1 MFRTERA
8 RLVLVA
14 GIAMTSLP
22 ATARAQSGHVGPNE
36 ARLSAAQALAARH
49 EGVSVRWSLETGTPA
64 RIRFADRAGLA
75 GASPAECASAL
86 LEGELA
92 PLFAPGLKVA
102 SSAELVP
109 GGTALL
115 LVKSNDLGNGRTM
128 VDFVEVVDGVPVLES
143 MVKVE
148 LAAIDGGWAAAWI
161 FARFFS
167 DIPSGEAL
175 GTFSSEVESSI
186 AARFPTVMR
195 GRLGFPTV
203 TTRVV
208 AAQGLGYRTAFSVKA
223 HVGANPPLPFRIII
237 DANTG
242 EELSRSPL
250 SCWATATGTVYETN
264 PNLPASSQQ
273 PLTGLYVFQGANKVV
288 TDANGNHN
296 LTGAVTL
303 SASVDDPGLQGP
315 QFHVFVDNKNEI
327 SYSGPADIALD
338 YQSSDYHA
346 DEVAAWVNAMTFNDY
361 CSKTYGPKMAAA
373 VATRLPILIDS
384 NFANAFYSPT
394 PMTFDGEQFPGYADL
409 GIFGNQPCAKDDT
422 VLRHE
427 HSHGF
432 WQQLADL
439 YGGPDDQALGIN
451 EGMADYFPCVHNED
465 PILGAGVGQGI
476 GRPYIRSC
484 TDFYQWPQD
493 DNGDPHRV
501 GNIVTGALWKTRT
514 QADAANAGDRLK
526 VDQAVFQGVLRYGTA
541 PTLLQMRDAIVAG
554 DQAANNG
561 AFTSLLEQNLHDHGI
576 GPAPQTP
583 PALPPGGV
591 APPAPAGAPTLGALT
606 DQTVAVGSKLDI
618 AVTASDASGNPITL
632 AASKLANSTLT
643 QSSTTPA
650 AGTFEF
656 TPTASQVGTIRETF
670 TASDGMLANSVTI
683 SIHVIAAGASPN
695 PGSAKAPAG
704 TAVAGSTASAAKAG
718 AGGGGLGCEVVAT
731 SPSATTSLPL
741 AALVL
746 VLAFCRRRTP

>member
-1 MFRTERA
+1 MFCTERA

-14 GIAMTSLP
+14 GIALASVP
-22 ATARAQSGHVGPNE
+22 ASTWAQSGHVGPDE
-36 ARLSAAQALAARH
+36 ARLSAAQALATRH
-49 EGVSVRWSLETGTPA
+49 EGASVRWSLETGTPA
-64 RIRFADRAGLA
+64 RIRFADRARLD
-75 GASPAECASAL
+75 GASPAECASGL
-86 LEGELA
+86 LEGQLA
-92 PLFAPGLKVA
+92 RLFAPGLKVA
-102 SSAELVP
+102 ASAELIP

-115 LVKSNDLGNGRTM
+115 LVKSDDLGNGRFM
-128 VDFVEVVDGVPVLES
+128 VDFVEVVGGVPVLES

-148 LAAIDGGWAAAWI
+148 LAATEGGWAAAWV
-161 FARFFS
+161 FARFFP
-167 DIPSGEAL
+167 DIPSGDAL
-175 GTFSSEVESSI
+175 GAFSTEVEASI
-186 AARFPTVMR
+186 AERFPTVTR

-208 AAQGLGYRTAFSVKA
+208 APEGAGYRLAFSVKA

-237 DANTG
+237 DGTTG
-242 EELSRSPL
+242 KELSRSPL
-250 SCWATATGTVYETN
+250 SCWAQATGTVYETN

-303 SASVDDPGLQGP
+303 STGPDDPGLQGP

-327 SYSGPADIALD
+327 TYSGPADVALD
-338 YQSSDYHA
+338 YQASDYHA

-384 NFANAFYSPT
+384 SFANAFYSPT

-409 GIFGNQPCAKDDT
+409 GIFGSQPCAKDDT

-484 TDFYQWPQD
+484 TDLYKWPQD

-501 GNIVTGALWKTRT
+501 GNIVTGALWKSRT

-561 AFTSLLEQNLHDHGI
+561 AFTSLIEQNLHEHGI

-583 PALPPGGV
+583 PVLPPGGV
-591 APPAPAGAPTLGALT
+591 APPVQPGAPTLGALT
-606 DQTVAVGSKLDI
+606 DQTVVVGSKLDI
-618 AVTASDASGNPITL
+618 AITASDASGNPITL
-632 AASKLANSTLT
+632 AASRLANAKLT
-643 QSSTTPA
+643 QTSTTPA
-650 AGTFEF
+650 AGVFEL
-656 TPTASQVGTIRETF
+656 TPAANQVGTIRETF
-670 TASDGMLANSVTI
+670 TASDGMLSTSTTI
-683 SIHVIAAGASPN
+683 SIHVLAAGSPN
-695 PGSAKAPAG
+695 PGPAKGPAG
-704 TAVAGSTASAAKAG
+704 STAPGSTASAAKAAGG
-718 AGGGGLGCEVVAT
+718 AGGGCEVVTTNASAT
-731 SPSATTSLPL
+731 SCFPL
-741 AALVL
+741 AAMI
-746 VLAFCRRRTP
+746 LALALRRRRAL